1 MASPKQIFLLAG
13 QSNMAGRGGVITKH
27 KIKKWD
33 GVIPPEMESHPE
45 ILRLTADMKWETA
58 KEPLHADIDAT
69 KICGVGPGMAF
80 SKAVKERLGEG
91 GGVIGVVPCGVGGT
105 AIAKWA
111 RGEELYENMVK
122 RAKESVKCGGEG
134 AEIKCL
140 LWCQGESDTTSE
152 HVAAAYRGNFEK
164 LIQHVREDLGLPHLP
179 VVQMVITS
187 GDGKYVEHVREAQL
201 GANIEN
207 LVRVDAQGL
216 KLNPDN
222 LHLTTES
229 QVKLGHMMADAY
241 ITNFAS
247 PQPSSSPSA

>member
-1 MASPKQIFLLAG
+1 
-13 QSNMAGRGGVITKH
+13 
-27 KIKKWD
+27 
-33 GVIPPEMESHPE
+33 
-45 ILRLTADMKWETA
+45 
-58 KEPLHADIDAT
+58 
-69 KICGVGPGMAF
+69 
-80 SKAVKERLGEG
+80 
-91 GGVIGVVPCGVGGT
+91 
-105 AIAKWA
+105 
-111 RGEELYENMVK
+111 MVK

-164 LIQHVREDLGLPHLP
+164 LIQH
-179 VVQMVITS
+179 
-187 GDGKYVEHVREAQL
+187 GKYVEHVREAQL

>member
-140 LWCQGESDTTSE
+140 LCLLWYQGESDALTE
-152 HVAAAYRGNFEK
+152 HDAASYQGKMEELVRN
-164 LIQHVREDLGLPHLP
+164 VREDLGLPQLP
-179 VVQMVITS
+179 VIQVALAS
-187 GDGKYVEHVREAQL
+187 GDDRYIEKVREAQL
-201 GANIEN
+201 GMKMEK
-207 LVRVDAQGL
+207 VVCVDAKGL
-216 KLNPDN
+216 KLQEDN
-222 LHLTTES
+222 LHLTTEAAV
-229 QVKLGHMMADAY
+229 QLGIMLADAY
-241 ITNFAS
+241 LVNFAV
-247 PQPSSSPSA
+247 SS

>member
-1 MASPKQIFLLAG
+1 
-13 QSNMAGRGGVITKH
+13 
-27 KIKKWD
+27 
-33 GVIPPEMESHPE
+33 MESHPE

-91 GGVIGVVPCGVGGT
+91 GGVIGVVPCGVG
-105 AIAKWA
+105 
-111 RGEELYENMVK
+111 
-122 RAKESVKCGGEG
+122 G

>member
-1 MASPKQIFLLAG
+1 
-13 QSNMAGRGGVITKH
+13 MAGRGGVITKH

-80 SKAVKERLGEG
+80 SKAVK
-91 GGVIGVVPCGVGGT
+91 
-105 AIAKWA
+105 
-111 RGEELYENMVK
+111 ELYENMVK